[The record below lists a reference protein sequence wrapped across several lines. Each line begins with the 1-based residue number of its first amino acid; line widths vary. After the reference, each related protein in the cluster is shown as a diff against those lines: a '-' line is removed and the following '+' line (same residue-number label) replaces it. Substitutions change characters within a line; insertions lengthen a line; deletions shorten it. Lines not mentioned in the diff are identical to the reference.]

1 MPSYIFLVKSSG
13 RSLSPTEKVLVDIVN
28 SPLSVEILYNV
39 INNLRI
45 EAGISDYEV
54 RQLLIDEFND
64 WDKWTFKL
72 FKQWKHTF
80 TLTCVCLTI
89 LV

>member
-39 INNLRI
+39 INTLRI
-45 EAGISDYEV
+45 EAGLSDYET
-54 RQLLIDEFND
+54 RQLLINEFND
-64 WDKWTFKL
+64 WDK
-72 FKQWKHTF
+72 
-80 TLTCVCLTI
+80 
-89 LV
+89 

>member
-39 INNLRI
+39 INTLRI

-54 RQLLIDEFND
+54 RQLLVNEFND
-64 WDKWTFKL
+64 WDK
-72 FKQWKHTF
+72 
-80 TLTCVCLTI
+80 
-89 LV
+89 

>member
-39 INNLRI
+39 INTLRI
-45 EAGISDYEV
+45 EAGMSDYEV
-54 RQLLIDEFND
+54 RQLLINEFND
-64 WDKWTFKL
+64 WDK
-72 FKQWKHTF
+72 
-80 TLTCVCLTI
+80 
-89 LV
+89 

>member
-64 WDKWTFKL
+64 WDK
-72 FKQWKHTF
+72 
-80 TLTCVCLTI
+80 
-89 LV
+89 